1 MKTLAC
7 LLLLFASLAA
17 AQATDPKLS
26 DAAHAKMRDIQL
38 QQKTLENQ
46 YMQLQQ
52 QIVNLQ
58 TQFNTLNDQLKAE
71 TDVAY
76 KEAGVKREEWTL
88 DMATLKFAK
97 VEKKPEAKK

>member
-1 MKTLAC
+1 MRLAC
-7 LLLLFASLAA
+7 IIFLFASLAA

-26 DAAHAKMRDIQL
+26 DTAHAKIRDVQL
-38 QQKTLENQ
+38 QQKNIENQ

-58 TQFNTLNDQLKAE
+58 AQFNGLNEQLKTE
-71 TDVAY
+71 TDAAY

-88 DMATLKFAK
+88 DMATLKFTK
-97 VEKKPEAKK
+97 VEKKAETKK